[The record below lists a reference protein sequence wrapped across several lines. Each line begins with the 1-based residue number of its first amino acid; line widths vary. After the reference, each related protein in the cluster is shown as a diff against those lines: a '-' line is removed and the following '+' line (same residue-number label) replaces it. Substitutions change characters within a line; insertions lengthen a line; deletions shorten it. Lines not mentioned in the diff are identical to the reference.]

1 MINRTSNFFII
12 GLVYGVILN
21 MCNETNFDI
30 FCDDYLEKN
39 VVPEYIAFYI
49 SQLFYTNS
57 IENNTFSRAF

>member
-1 MINRTSNFFII
+1 
-12 GLVYGVILN
+12 